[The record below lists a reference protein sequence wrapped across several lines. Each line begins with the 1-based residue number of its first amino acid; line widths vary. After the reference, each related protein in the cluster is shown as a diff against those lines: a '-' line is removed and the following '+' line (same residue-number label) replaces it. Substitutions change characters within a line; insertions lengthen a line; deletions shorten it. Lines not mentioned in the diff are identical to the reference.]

1 MPVSLGLRDDDL
13 QGSVIVAVPAVRM
26 VQVAIH
32 QVVHM
37 VAVRHRGMAAA
48 RSVYVGRIVP
58 RAVVRGRAPVRIRI
72 RYLHAM
78 FVDVVAV
85 WMVHVAVVQVIN
97 VITMADRDVAAAG
110 AVNMIVMV
118 VVRLCAVH
126 RRVPFFFVAGIG
138 RTGGTGALC
147 SPACSIAFFTRSSTC

>member
-1 MPVSLGLRDDDL
+1 M
-13 QGSVIVAVPAVRM
+13 IVAVPAVRM

-48 RSVYVGRIVP
+48 RPVYVGRIVP
-58 RAVVRGRAPVRIRI
+58 RGAVRGRAAIRIRV

-85 WMVHVAVVQVIN
+85 WMMHVAVVQEIN
-97 VITMADRDVAAAG
+97 VITMTDSDMAAAG
-110 AVNMIVMV
+110 PVNMIVMV

-138 RTGGTGALC
+138 RARGTGALC
-147 SPACSIAFFTRSSTC
+147 SPACSIAFSTRSSTC